1 MLTPQRHTLTIRKP
15 RKLTTT
21 DTVSVWIY
29 GNLLGKSVMYLAM
42 LAVGGALFVSWLQY
56 SRSKNFS
63 PINNRFLL
71 ISTCLGILAACVFFL
86 LQIGQINQQGL
97 VGMLDMQMGL
107 ILAESTLGSGLQ
119 WRLAGFMLAALAGLF
134 FLVSGAVPGLINPGF
149 VLGAIGCC
157 LFAWSFAILGHVNV
171 HGIDMQIAA
180 ALHFLAVS
188 VWVGALYPLA
198 QLCHV
203 SDLTNNPINDPT
215 NNPTHDQ
222 THDRN
227 REELTAV
234 MTSFGRAGW
243 WFIGVMVVS
252 GLWMAWQLTGSW
264 NALTDTVHG
273 RFLLLKLCLVACLL
287 GLGMLNKFRWVARL
301 RSGIAYDATVMAL
314 RRTIYLE
321 MGVAVLI
328 VLAVALLTT
337 ISGPQV

>member
-1 MLTPQRHTLTIRKP
+1 MRRTRTIRKT
-15 RKLTTT
+15 RKTTT
-21 DTVSVWIY
+21 TETVSVWVY
-29 GNLLGKSVMYLAM
+29 ANLLGKSVMYLAM

-56 SRSKNFS
+56 SRRKTFS
-63 PINNRFLL
+63 QVNNRFLL
-71 ISTCLGILAACVFFL
+71 ISTCLGILSACAFFL

-119 WRLAGFMLAALAGLF
+119 WRLAGFLLAALAGLF
-134 FLVSGAVPGLINPGF
+134 LLVSGSARGLIKPGF
-149 VLGAIGCC
+149 VLGAIGSC
-157 LFAWSFAILGHVNV
+157 LFAWSFAILGHVNM

-180 ALHFLAVS
+180 TLHFLAVS
-188 VWVGALYPLA
+188 VWAGALYPLA

-203 SDLTNNPINDPT
+203 SDLT
-215 NNPTHDQ
+215 HDQ
-222 THDRN
+222 THDQAHDQAHDQY
-227 REELTAV
+227 REDLTAV
-234 MTSFGRAGW
+234 MTRFGRAGW

-273 RFLLLKLCLVACLL
+273 RFLLLKLGLVACLM

-321 MGVAVLI
+321 MGVALLI
-328 VLAVALLTT
+328 VLAVAMLTT
-337 ISGPQV
+337 ISGPQY

>member
-1 MLTPQRHTLTIRKP
+1 MQRILTPQRRTRTLRKTRKP
-15 RKLTTT
+15 TTT
-21 DTVSVWIY
+21 ETVSIWVY
-29 GNLLGKSVMYLAM
+29 GNLLGKSIMYLAM
-42 LAVGGALFVSWLQY
+42 LAVVGALFVSWIQY
-56 SRSKNFS
+56 SRNRTFS

-71 ISTCLGILAACVFFL
+71 VSTGLGILSACVFFL

-119 WRLAGFMLAALAGLF
+119 WRLAGFLLAALAGLF
-134 FLVSGAVPGLINPGF
+134 LLVPGSMPRLIKPGF
-149 VLGAIGCC
+149 VLGAIGSC
-157 LFAWSFAILGHVNV
+157 LFAWSFAILGHVNM

-203 SDLTNNPINDPT
+203 SDLSNDP
-215 NNPTHDQ
+215 
-222 THDRN
+222 N

-273 RFLLLKLCLVACLL
+273 RFLLLKLSLVACLM

-301 RSGIAYDATVMAL
+301 HSGIAYDATVIAL

-321 MGVAVLI
+321 MGVASLI